1 MPKLA
6 IHGLTPSDR
15 AALSPSVPL
24 SLRHPPSDLRPFKS
38 QKLATHGLTP
48 SGRAATVR
56 PGFLSLQGEAQRL
69 TPLATEYRY
78 PGDAHAPE
86 PETAQTL
93 LRAAEE
99 IHRVV
104 IASLA
109 SEGPKPTAKE

>member
-1 MPKLA
+1 VVSLSNQPVEPARRKACPERVEGLPKLA
-6 IHGLTPSDR
+6 IHGLTP
-15 AALSPSVPL
+15 LG
-24 SLRHPPSDLRPFKS
+24 RP
-38 QKLATHGLTP
+38 
-48 SGRAATVR
+48 ATVR
-56 PGFLSLQGEAQRL
+56 PGFLSLLGEAHRL

-86 PETAQTL
+86 PATAEAL

-109 SEGPKPTAKE
+109 SKGPNPTAKE

>member
-1 MPKLA
+1 
-6 IHGLTPSDR
+6 
-15 AALSPSVPL
+15 
-24 SLRHPPSDLRPFKS
+24 
-38 QKLATHGLTP
+38 
-48 SGRAATVR
+48 
-56 PGFLSLQGEAQRL
+56 L

-86 PETAQTL
+86 PATAEAL

-109 SEGPKPTAKE
+109 SKGPNPTAKE